1 VGDKTQNWTVSRL
14 FDNTKNHHDKVGMPY
29 TYLIRFHVVIQ
40 YLFHAFHTMS
50 KMNLLEPETSSDDY
64 ACTQLIDATRVSF
77 TLSLYKF
84 LF

>member
-1 VGDKTQNWTVSRL
+1 
-14 FDNTKNHHDKVGMPY
+14 
-29 TYLIRFHVVIQ
+29 
-40 YLFHAFHTMS
+40 MS

-64 ACTQLIDATRVSF
+64 ACTQLIDATRESF